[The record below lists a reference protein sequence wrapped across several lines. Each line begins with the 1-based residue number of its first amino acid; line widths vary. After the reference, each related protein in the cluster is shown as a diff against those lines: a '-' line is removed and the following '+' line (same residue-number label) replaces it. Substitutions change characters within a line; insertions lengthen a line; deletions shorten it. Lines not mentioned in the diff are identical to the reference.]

1 MTDFIEYL
9 NPERSMRWKINW
21 YNEIKIPMLT
31 AGILFDNGH
40 ESLIQRVNELKS
52 IVINNIVP
60 ALPED
65 C

>member
-9 NPERSMRWKINW
+9 NPERAVRWKINW

-40 ESLIQRVNELKS
+40 ESLH
-52 IVINNIVP
+52 
-60 ALPED
+60 
-65 C
+65 